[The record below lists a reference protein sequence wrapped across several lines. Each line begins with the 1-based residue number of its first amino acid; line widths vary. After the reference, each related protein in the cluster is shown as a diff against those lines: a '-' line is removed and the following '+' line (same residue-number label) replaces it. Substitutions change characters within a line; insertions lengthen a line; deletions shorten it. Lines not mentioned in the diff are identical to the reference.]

1 MTQQHLFY
9 IIFHEFSFPFNCIP
23 SLFNISIHGKL
34 FTIVNISRGE
44 TMDQNRF
51 DKFYQLMQEIFHSSD
66 LLNTY
71 DSLPHPYGN
80 YILYPKEALIISTI
94 GDNPGITAKELSQ
107 KFNTSES
114 ACSQIVKK
122 LLNKEWISR
131 IADENNKRIY
141 HLYLTDTGL
150 DIYDQHKKWDHR
162 CFMLNYNHLENYSTE
177 DFEFFFK
184 LLQDIN
190 YSLEN
195 GVEESKSFQL
205 SIKEEKHPH

>member
-1 MTQQHLFY
+1 
-9 IIFHEFSFPFNCIP
+9 
-23 SLFNISIHGKL
+23 
-34 FTIVNISRGE
+34 
-44 TMDQNRF
+44 MDQNRF
-51 DKFYQLMQEIFHSSD
+51 DKFYQLMQEIIHSSD
-66 LLNTY
+66 LLNAY
-71 DSLPHPYGN
+71 DSLPHPYGK
-80 YILYPKEALIISTI
+80 YVLYQKEAHIISTI

-107 KFNTSES
+107 KFDTSES
-114 ACSQIVKK
+114 ACSQMVKK

-141 HLYLTDTGL
+141 HLYLTATGL

-162 CFMLNYNHLENYSTE
+162 CFMLNYNHLGNYSTE

-195 GVEESKSFQL
+195 GVEESKTFEL
-205 SIKEEKHPH
+205 SIKKEKHPH